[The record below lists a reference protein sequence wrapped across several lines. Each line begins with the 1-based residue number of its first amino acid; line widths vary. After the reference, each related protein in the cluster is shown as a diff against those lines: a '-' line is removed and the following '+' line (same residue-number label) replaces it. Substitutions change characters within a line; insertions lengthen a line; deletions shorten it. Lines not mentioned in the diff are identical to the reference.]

1 MTFNKHEQKGFT
13 LVEIMVA
20 SVIFT
25 ISTAVTVPVITRN
38 HWKVDIDRYTTQLES
53 GLYGLRA
60 KLGARK
66 TSCLITFPSAYNFLK
81 PEEITEYSQGSNTS
95 DFSCCDSEI
104 SSLINDPDCESGHPG
119 HQLSVITGR
128 PLDNLRLV
136 QTESTPESQ
145 NVRVAVS
152 TTNFGFTP
160 PGTTAEAGTLTFLI
174 CHQKSASEADP
185 TSCIPGKN
193 RLNIQC
199 VQIDGTGSVE
209 RGRWLNQAE
218 SAVVKNGR
226 CKTS

>member
-1 MTFNKHEQKGFT
+1 MTCNKNDQKGFT
-13 LVEIMVA
+13 LLEIIVA
-20 SVIFT
+20 LVIFT

-66 TSCLITFPSAYNFLK
+66 TSCLITFQSAYNFLK

-119 HQLSVITGR
+119 HQLSAITGR

-174 CHQKSASEADP
+174 CHEKSASEANP

-209 RGRWLNQAE
+209 RGRWLNQNE